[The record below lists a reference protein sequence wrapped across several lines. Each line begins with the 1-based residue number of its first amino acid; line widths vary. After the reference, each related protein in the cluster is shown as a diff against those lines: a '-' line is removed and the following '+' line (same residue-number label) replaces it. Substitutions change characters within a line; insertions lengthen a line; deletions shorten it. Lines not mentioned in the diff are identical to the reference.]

1 MREESAIAK
10 YGEEAIAKA
19 QMGMPQR
26 GSHLYFGGFVW
37 LIVTSVGSIIASSF
51 SENRIPSVWMMGL
64 VQLGAVI
71 SGVCVAMFIKRQ
83 VAHQGKS
90 DAQTIKDIRNA
101 EHERKMNEFLQSQKE
116 ADPRDK
122 S

>member
-1 MREESAIAK
+1 MREKSAIAQ

-19 QMGMPQR
+19 QMGMPKR
-26 GSHLYFGGFVW
+26 GSHLYFGGFIW
-37 LIVTSVGSIIASSF
+37 LVVTFVGSIIASPY
-51 SENRIPSVWMMGL
+51 SENGIPSVWMMCL
-64 VQLGAVI
+64 VQIGAVT
-71 SGVCVAMFIKRQ
+71 SSVCVAMFIKRQ

-101 EHERKMNEFLQSQKE
+101 KHERKMNEFLQSQKE